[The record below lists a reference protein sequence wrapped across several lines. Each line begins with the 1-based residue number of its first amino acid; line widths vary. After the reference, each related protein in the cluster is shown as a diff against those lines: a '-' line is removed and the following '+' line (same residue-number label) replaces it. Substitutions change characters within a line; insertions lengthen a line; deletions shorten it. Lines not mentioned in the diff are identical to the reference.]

1 MLGSGDLRERAAA
14 LRGLLGLP
22 GRADSVAA
30 ALLEVRDGR
39 GLLSQVILDE
49 R

>member
-1 MLGSGDLRERAAA
+1 MLGPGDLRGRAAA
-14 LRGLLGLP
+14 LL

-30 ALLEVRDGR
+30 ALLEVRDGA
-39 GLLSQVILDE
+39 GLLGQAILDE